1 MSVIP
6 QTPRAYGGGGFVS
19 LDPLLGLFPGP
30 DGDLKRSPD
39 PSPTHAPPPIP
50 NPGSTPGMDM
60 DTYKLNSGKR
70 DENEENTRAN
80 TFDLEKNPTQVKH
93 RNWMRKKYVQVGIIM
108 TNFQKHTRY
117 QKKSQ

>member
-1 MSVIP
+1 MGTLRGP
-6 QTPRAYGGGGFVS
+6 QI
-19 LDPLLGLFPGP
+19 PLLLTP
-30 DGDLKRSPD
+30 
-39 PSPTHAPPPIP
+39 PPPIP